1 MGPLGLVVGSPGFEP
16 RLPTPQAGIL
26 DQNTQTTARIPYAGH
41 SDFLDQARLRPQH
54 TKYDGMIIK
63 TLLQLEK
70 EGKSENTRH
79 NVRAL
84 LKFLAKETDLDNA
97 ETVQLYIAKAKH
109 KKTGEPLANAT
120 KNKLCLAYEWYTK
133 TNGIPYTK
141 PFYKVAEGTPI
152 IPTTDN
158 VTKIINSATKRYATI
173 FTILSE
179 IGAEGEELY
188 RTPRNKIDTEQGTI
202 TITGTKGHGSA
213 TYKLKQTTLLM
224 LIDYLQRNP
233 FPTPRNMSE
242 MWRRTRDTLA
252 DTLKQ
257 PQLKNIPMK
266 NLRNYSGAKLYYAT
280 QDPIAVM
287 RHLRH
292 KKLETTMH
300 YIRGITLNGEEEYTV
315 KTATDIKEA
324 TTLLEAGFIYVQE
337 IDGIKLYRKRK

>member
-1 MGPLGLVVGSPGFEP
+1 MVGSLGFEP

-26 DQNTQTTARIPYAGH
+26 DQNPRTTPRIPYG
-41 SDFLDQARLRPQH
+41 SMDSGFLDQARLRPQQP
-54 TKYDGMIIK
+54 TKYEGYIIK

-70 EGKSENTRH
+70 EGKAENTRI
-79 NVRAL
+79 NADNL
-84 LKFLAKETDLDNA
+84 LRQLAKKTDLDNS
-97 ETVQLYIAKAKH
+97 ETVKLHIAKAKNE
-109 KKTGEPLANAT
+109 KTGEPLANAT
-120 KNKLCLAYEWYTK
+120 KNKLCLAYDWYCK
-133 TNGIPYTK
+133 ANGLTWTK
-141 PFYKVAEGTPI
+141 PFYKVDEGIPI

-158 VTKIINSATKRYATI
+158 VTKIINASTKRYAVI
-173 FTILSE
+173 FTIIAE
-179 IGAEGEELY
+179 TGAEGEELH
-188 RTPRNKIDTEQGTI
+188 RTNRSKIDTEQGTI
-202 TITGTKGHGSA
+202 TITGKKGHGSA
-213 TYKLKQTTLLM
+213 TYKLKQATLLM
-224 LIDYLQRNP
+224 LKEYLILNPQDHP
-233 FPTPRNMSE
+233 FPNPRNMAE
-242 MWRRTRDTLA
+242 VWRRTRDKLA

-315 KTATDIKEA
+315 KTATNIKEA
-324 TTLLEAGFIYVQE
+324 TTLLEAGFTYVQD